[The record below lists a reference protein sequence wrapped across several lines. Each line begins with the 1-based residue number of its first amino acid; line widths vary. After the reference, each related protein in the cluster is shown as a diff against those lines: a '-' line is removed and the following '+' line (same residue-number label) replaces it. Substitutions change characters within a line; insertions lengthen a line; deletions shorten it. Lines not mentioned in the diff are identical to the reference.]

1 MSDSVSMGRWSP
13 WMVLVMTDPEPQGS
27 VQFDTVY
34 GGLGFTVTPHHWKQG
49 RRPQD
54 VDMDGSAVH
63 RNHDR

>member
-1 MSDSVSMGRWSP
+1 
-13 WMVLVMTDPEPQGS
+13 MVLVMTDPEPQGS